1 LRTPSISAL
10 RHRRPPAPAP
20 LKPRRASE
28 CVAEISTQA
37 MSEELKAR
45 GNAAFAA
52 KNYDE
57 AIDFFSQGIT
67 LDASNYVLYS
77 NRSACYAGQQVLPPM
92 PLQRACI

>member
-1 LRTPSISAL
+1 M
-10 RHRRPPAPAP
+10 RRCCPAARVSVL
-20 LKPRRASE
+20 LKFQRM
-28 CVAEISTQA
+28 QA
-37 MSEELKAR
+37 MSEELKAK

-57 AIDFFSQGIT
+57 AIDFFSQGIA

-77 NRSACYAGQQVLPPM
+77 NRSACYAGQQVLLPK